1 MPIDVNN
8 GTKSSATAK
17 PENNIGNNAIDTT
30 PTTGIDVVQNGIT
43 DNADTAT
50 TGINVVQNEI
60 TDNADTTT
68 AGIHGLTAAEMNDPN
83 SIVVTIAD
91 QSTPIVILFG
101 PPSCG
106 KTMTLVRLTRY
117 LKSKGYTVVPDRTF
131 RPTEDT
137 NYTQLCDNFDQMI
150 NSSNAAA
157 STNVVSFLLVKVMKN
172 GRPICQ
178 ILEAPGELY
187 FNPEKPAQP
196 FPAYVNTI
204 INSSCR
210 KVWAVMVEPDWSNP
224 VPRNNYV
231 SKIRDLKVQMMP
243 RDKTVFVFNK
253 IDKTPYVLGAGQVN
267 IKEARKNIENL
278 YPNIFVPFKTNLP
291 FGLGFLFGSGYDCDF
306 IPFQTGTY
314 TQAINGL
321 TYQEG
326 NECYPRLLWNTLLKR
341 ING

>member
-8 GTKSSATAK
+8 GTKSSATGK
-17 PENNIGNNAIDTT
+17 SENHIENNAIDTT

-43 DNADTAT
+43 DNAESAT
-50 TGINVVQNEI
+50 TGIDVVQNEI

-68 AGIHGLTAAEMNDPN
+68 AGIHGLPAAEMNDPN

-243 RDKTVFVFNK
+243 RDKTLFVFNK

-291 FGLGFLFGSGYDCDF
+291 FGLGFLFGGGYDCDF

-321 TYQEG
+321 T
-326 NECYPRLLWNTLLKR
+326 
-341 ING
+341 

>member
-1 MPIDVNN
+1 
-8 GTKSSATAK
+8 
-17 PENNIGNNAIDTT
+17 
-30 PTTGIDVVQNGIT
+30 
-43 DNADTAT
+43 
-50 TGINVVQNEI
+50 
-60 TDNADTTT
+60 
-68 AGIHGLTAAEMNDPN
+68 
-83 SIVVTIAD
+83 
-91 QSTPIVILFG
+91 
-101 PPSCG
+101 
-106 KTMTLVRLTRY
+106 
-117 LKSKGYTVVPDRTF
+117 
-131 RPTEDT
+131 
-137 NYTQLCDNFDQMI
+137 MI

-267 IKEARKNIENL
+267 IKEHAKILRI
-278 YPNIFVPFKTNLP
+278 YIRIFSCH
-291 FGLGFLFGSGYDCDF
+291 SG
-306 IPFQTGTY
+306 QTSHSDSASYSAAATTATSY
-314 TQAINGL
+314 HSRP
-321 TYQEG
+321 EH
-326 NECYPRLLWNTLLKR
+326 TLR
-341 ING
+341 PSMV

>member
-30 PTTGIDVVQNGIT
+30 PTTGID
-43 DNADTAT
+43 
-50 TGINVVQNEI
+50 VVQNEI

-150 NSSNAAA
+150 NSSNAA
-157 STNVVSFLLVKVMKN
+157 L
-172 GRPICQ
+172 
-178 ILEAPGELY
+178 
-187 FNPEKPAQP
+187 
-196 FPAYVNTI
+196 
-204 INSSCR
+204 
-210 KVWAVMVEPDWSNP
+210 P
-224 VPRNNYV
+224 V
-231 SKIRDLKVQMMP
+231 LM
-243 RDKTVFVFNK
+243 
-253 IDKTPYVLGAGQVN
+253 
-267 IKEARKNIENL
+267 
-278 YPNIFVPFKTNLP
+278 
-291 FGLGFLFGSGYDCDF
+291 
-306 IPFQTGTY
+306 
-314 TQAINGL
+314 
-321 TYQEG
+321 
-326 NECYPRLLWNTLLKR
+326 
-341 ING
+341 